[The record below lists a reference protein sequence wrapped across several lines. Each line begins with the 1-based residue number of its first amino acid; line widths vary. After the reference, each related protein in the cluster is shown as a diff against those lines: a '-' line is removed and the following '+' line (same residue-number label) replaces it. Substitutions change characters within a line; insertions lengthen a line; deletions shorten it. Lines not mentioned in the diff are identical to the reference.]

1 MKLLFL
7 FFISFLLLGAINTNA
22 QQYATQEI
30 DAATFEKN
38 IVRVGKTRFKKTH
51 VLSFKSQGYLT
62 TLAVDEGD
70 SFSAKSVLASLE
82 TTELKALKN
91 ANYTE
96 LLQAKRDVKRVNALI
111 KNGLSSQ
118 QALEMAKFAEDSAR
132 ERYRISYYNLEKSEI
147 VAPFN
152 GVVLSRYT
160 RVNELQSPG
169 TPVLEVASTENN
181 FIVEV
186 AVTTDEIRFI
196 SRGQQVE
203 VEVMGVQGIAGMVSK
218 VPVKANSAANMYLV
232 EVALTNFPSTLK
244 PIADQLATVRIPL
257 STQQAVFAV
266 PNSAL
271 IEMNNNGHAVV
282 LVKHLD
288 TLKRQAFVVVG
299 LDKNFIYLQADDLS
313 SNLSVI
319 TQGWQQ
325 FELSEL

>member
-1 MKLLFL
+1 MKLLSL
-7 FFISFLLLGAINTNA
+7 FFIGFLLFDAINANA
-22 QQYATQEI
+22 QQYTTQEVG
-30 DAATFEKN
+30 ATTFEKN

-62 TLAVDEGD
+62 TLAVDEGE
-70 SFSAKSVLASLE
+70 SFSAKTVLASLE

-96 LLQAKRDVKRVNALI
+96 LLQAKRDVKRVEALI

-152 GVVLSRYT
+152 GVVLSRFT

-196 SRGQQVE
+196 TRGQPIE
-203 VEVMGVQGIAGMVSK
+203 VEVMGFKGLAGMVTK
-218 VPVKANSAANMYLV
+218 VPVKANSAGNMYLI
-232 EVALTNFPSTLK
+232 EVTLTNLPTTLK
-244 PIADQLATVRIPL
+244 PIADQLASVRIPL
-257 STQQAVFAV
+257 STQEAVFAL

-282 LVKHLD
+282 LVKQAGELQ
-288 TLKRQAFVVVG
+288 RQAFVVIG
-299 LDKNFIYLQADDLS
+299 IDRDFIYLQADELS
-313 SNLSVI
+313 SNVTVV

-325 FELSEL
+325 FELSGL